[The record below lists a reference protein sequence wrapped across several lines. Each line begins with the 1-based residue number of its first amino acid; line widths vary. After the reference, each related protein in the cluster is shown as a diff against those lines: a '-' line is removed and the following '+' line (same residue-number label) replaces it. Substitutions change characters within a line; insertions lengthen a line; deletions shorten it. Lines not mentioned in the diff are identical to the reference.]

1 MFQADQI
8 LVRIPSSRLPD
19 NARLILFSGRSV
31 ILDGTELPG
40 PARAAALLAA
50 VPVRTPDFRRIGFSG
65 SQCFAAAELEPVLP
79 DPLPG
84 GLTAVPLRAAMAQS
98 AADAREALCRAKK
111 ILSWLDL
118 HRFCGRCRTEL
129 QDSETDSALF
139 CPVCG
144 ARYFPQ
150 LAPAVIVAVTR
161 NEGREILLAH
171 NRNFEGN
178 VHSLIAGFVEAGETV
193 EQAVEREVLEET
205 SIRVTNIRYLR
216 SQPWPFPNSLM
227 LAFRAEYLS
236 GTAVPDGSELDS
248 LGWFRP
254 DALPPLPR
262 QGSVAAAVI
271 RDWCDSLR
279 NPPFQ
284 CRTTLSQ

>member
-8 LVRIPSSRLPD
+8 LVRIPASRLPD

-31 ILDGTELPG
+31 ILDGSELPG
-40 PARAAALLAA
+40 PDRAAVLLST
-50 VPVRTPDFRRIGFSG
+50 VPIRTPDHFRSIGFSG
-65 SQCFAAAELEPVLP
+65 PQCFAAAELERPLP

-84 GLTAVPLRAAMAQS
+84 GLTAVPLRAALAQS
-98 AADAREALCRAKK
+98 AGDVKEALCRAKK

-129 QDSETDSALF
+129 QDSDTDSALF

-193 EQAVEREVLEET
+193 EQAVEREVMEET
-205 SIRVTNIRYLR
+205 SIRVGNIRYLR

-236 GTAVPDGSELDS
+236 GTAIPDGSELDS

-279 NPPFQ
+279 N
-284 CRTTLSQ
+284 S

>member
-8 LVRIPSSRLPD
+8 LVRIPPSRLPD

-50 VPVRTPDFRRIGFSG
+50 VSVRTPDFRRIGFSG
-65 SQCFAAAELEPVLP
+65 PQCFAAAELEPALP

-84 GLTAVPLRAAMAQS
+84 GLTAVPLRAAIAQS
-98 AADAREALCRAKK
+98 GADAREALCRAKK
-111 ILSWLDL
+111 ILFWLDL

-161 NEGREILLAH
+161 NGGREILLAH

-193 EQAVEREVLEET
+193 EQAVEREVMEET
-205 SIRVTNIRYLR
+205 SIRVGNIRYLR

-236 GTAVPDGSELDS
+236 GNAVPDGSELDS

-254 DALPPLPR
+254 DTLPPLPR

-279 NPPFQ
+279 E
-284 CRTTLSQ
+284 S

>member
-8 LVRIPSSRLPD
+8 FPRLSFSHLPQDARI
-19 NARLILFSGRSV
+19 ALFYGRAVLLAGSE
-31 ILDGTELPG
+31 ELPVLKDVV
-40 PARAAALLAA
+40 PILRALSLG
-50 VPVRTPDFRRIGFSG
+50 TSDFRRIGFLDSH
-65 SQCFAAAELEPVLP
+65 CIAAAELPEPLP

-84 GLTAVPLRAAMAQS
+84 GLKAVPLRAALAQS
-98 AADAREALCRAKK
+98 DDDQRSALCRAKK
-111 ILSWLDL
+111 LLFWLNQ
-118 HRFCGRCRTEL
+118 HRFCGRCRAEL
-129 QDSETDSALF
+129 HDSETDSAVF

-171 NRNFEGN
+171 NRNFERN
-178 VHSLIAGFVEAGETV
+178 VHSLIAGFVESGETV
-193 EQAVEREVLEET
+193 EQAVEREVMEET
-205 SIRVTNIRYLR
+205 SIRVGNIRYLR

-236 GTAVPDGSELDS
+236 GTAVPDGTELDS

-254 DALPPLPR
+254 DNLPPLPR
-262 QGSVAAAVI
+262 QGSVAAAI
-271 RDWCDSLR
+271 ISDWCSSL
-279 NPPFQ
+279 
-284 CRTTLSQ
+284 S

>member
-8 LVRIPSSRLPD
+8 LVRIPASRLPD

-31 ILDGTELPG
+31 ILDGSELPG
-40 PARAAALLAA
+40 PGRAAALLAA
-50 VPVRTPDFRRIGFSG
+50 VPIRTPDHFRSIGFSG
-65 SQCFAAAELEPVLP
+65 PQCFAAAELERPLP

-84 GLTAVPLRAAMAQS
+84 GLTAVPLRAALAQS
-98 AADAREALCRAKK
+98 AGDVKEALCRAKK

-129 QDSETDSALF
+129 QDSDTDSALF

-193 EQAVEREVLEET
+193 EQAVEREVMEET
-205 SIRVTNIRYLR
+205 SIRVGNIRYLR

-236 GTAVPDGSELDS
+236 GTAIPDGSELDS

-279 NPPFQ
+279 N
-284 CRTTLSQ
+284 S

>member
-1 MFQADQI
+1 MVA
-8 LVRIPSSRLPD
+8 RPPS
-19 NARLILFSGRSV
+19 ASV
-31 ILDGTELPG
+31 I
-40 PARAAALLAA
+40 AL
-50 VPVRTPDFRRIGFSG
+50 
-65 SQCFAAAELEPVLP
+65 
-79 DPLPG
+79 
-84 GLTAVPLRAAMAQS
+84 AQS
-98 AADAREALCRAKK
+98 AGDVKEALCRAKK

-129 QDSETDSALF
+129 QDSDTDSALF

-193 EQAVEREVLEET
+193 EQAVEREVMEET
-205 SIRVTNIRYLR
+205 SIRVGNIRYLR

-236 GTAVPDGSELDS
+236 GTATPDGSELDS

-271 RDWCDSLR
+271 RDWCASLR
-279 NPPFQ
+279 N
-284 CRTTLSQ
+284 S

>member
-8 LVRIPSSRLPD
+8 LVRIPVSRLPD
-19 NARLILFSGRSV
+19 NARLILFSDRSV
-31 ILDGTELPG
+31 ILDGSELPDPG
-40 PARAAALLAA
+40 RAAALLAA
-50 VPVRTPDFRRIGFSG
+50 VPVRTPDYFRCIGFSG
-65 SQCFAAAELEPVLP
+65 PQCFAAAELERPLP

-84 GLTAVPLRAAMAQS
+84 GLTAVPLRAALAQS
-98 AADAREALCRAKK
+98 AGDAKEALCRAKK

-129 QDSETDSALF
+129 QDSDTDSALF

-193 EQAVEREVLEET
+193 EQAVEREVMEET
-205 SIRVTNIRYLR
+205 SIRVGNIRYLR

-236 GTAVPDGSELDS
+236 GTAIPDGSELDS

-279 NPPFQ
+279 N
-284 CRTTLSQ
+284 S

>member
-139 CPVCG
+139 CPICG

>member
-1 MFQADQI
+1 MFQTDQI
-8 LVRIPSSRLPD
+8 LPRIPLANLPE
-19 NARLILFSGRSV
+19 NAFLILFSGRSV
-31 ILDGTELPG
+31 LLSGPDELPS
-40 PARAAALLAA
+40 PEKAAPLLAA
-50 VPVRTPDFRRIGFSG
+50 SSLRTPDFRNIGFLDSRYV
-65 SQCFAAAELEPVLP
+65 AAAELSDPLP

-84 GLTAVPLRAAMAQS
+84 GLTAVPLRAALAGSGDDMRS
-98 AADAREALCRAKK
+98 ALCRAKK
-111 ILSWLDL
+111 ILFWLDQ
-118 HRFCGRCRTEL
+118 HRFCGRCRAEL
-129 QDSETDSALF
+129 KDSETDSAVF

-178 VHSLIAGFVEAGETV
+178 VHSLIAGFVESGETL
-193 EQAVEREVLEET
+193 EQAVEREVMEET
-205 SIRVTNIRYLR
+205 SLRVGNIRYLR

-236 GTAVPDGSELDS
+236 GTAVPDGAELDS

-254 DALPPLPR
+254 DDLPPLPR
-262 QGSVAAAVI
+262 QGSVAAAI
-271 RDWCDSLR
+271 IGDWCVSLSGR
-279 NPPFQ
+279 P
-284 CRTTLSQ
+284 